1 MAKSI
6 ISEGKTTAEAIEKG
20 LKAIGLPKELV
31 EIKVLEENKKSF
43 FDILA
48 PKVVKVELKEK
59 EAKKPEEL
67 EIETTEQELE
77 TAKIKVNKF
86 LKEFV
91 EKLSNGTKYT
101 IEIKEKCLYVSING
115 ENVGNLIGY
124 RGETLYALEN
134 IIKAISNKD
143 SKNRVIV
150 RLDIEDYKEKRIKTL
165 QDVAAKKARV
175 VEKTGKMIT
184 LEPMQAYERKIIHS
198 KLQNHPKIETSSVGE
213 EPHRRIIVSL
223 KK

>member
-1 MAKSI
+1 MAKTI

-20 LKAIGLPKELV
+20 LKAIGLPKDLV
-31 EIKVLEENKKSF
+31 EIKVLEDNKKSF

-59 EAKKPEEL
+59 EAKKPEEF

-77 TAKIKVNKF
+77 QARAKVEQF

-91 EKLSNGTKYT
+91 ENLNNGTTYT

-115 ENVGNLIGY
+115 ENIGNLIGY
-124 RGETLYALEN
+124 RGEALYALEN
-134 IIKAISNKD
+134 ILKAISNKNTE
-143 SKNRVIV
+143 NRVIV
-150 RLDIEDYKEKRIKTL
+150 RLDIENYKAKRIKTL
-165 QDVAAKKARV
+165 QDVANKKARI

-198 KLQNHPKIETSSVGE
+198 FLQENSKVETRSIGQ
-213 EPHRRIIVSL
+213 EPRRRIVIS

>member
-1 MAKSI
+1 MAKCI
-6 ISEGKTTAEAIEKG
+6 VSEGKTTAEAIEKG

-31 EIKVLEENKKSF
+31 EIKVLEDNKKSF

-59 EAKKPEEL
+59 EAKKPEEF
-67 EIETTEQELE
+67 EIETTEDELKE
-77 TAKIKVNKF
+77 AKVKIDNF

-91 EKLSNGTKYT
+91 EKLNNGTT
-101 IEIKEKCLYVSING
+101 FETEIKEKCLYISING
-115 ENVGNLIGY
+115 ENIGNLIGY
-124 RGETLYALEN
+124 RGEALYALEN
-134 IIKAISNKD
+134 ILKAISNKD
-143 SKNRVIV
+143 SENRVIV
-150 RLDIEDYKEKRIKTL
+150 RLDIENYKEKRIKTL
-165 QDVAAKKARV
+165 QDVANKKAKI

-198 KLQNHPKIETSSVGE
+198 FLQENPKVETRSIGQ
-213 EPHRRIIVSL
+213 EPRRRIVIS

>member
-1 MAKSI
+1 MAKTI
-6 ISEGKTTAEAIEKG
+6 ISEGKTTSEAIEKG
-20 LKAIGLPKELV
+20 LKLIGLPKELV
-31 EIKVLEENKKSF
+31 EIKVIEDNKKSF

-59 EAKKPEEL
+59 EAKKPEEF

-77 TAKIKVNKF
+77 EAKLKVEKF
-86 LKEFV
+86 LKEFT
-91 EKLSNGTKYT
+91 EKLANGTTYKL
-101 IEIKEKCLYVSING
+101 EIKDKCLYVFING

-124 RGETLYALEN
+124 RGEALYALEN
-134 IIKAISNKD
+134 ILKAISNKD
-143 SKNRVIV
+143 SENRVIV
-150 RLDIEDYKEKRIKTL
+150 RLDIENYKEKRIKTL
-165 QDVAAKKARV
+165 QDVANKKAKI

-198 KLQNHPKIETSSVGE
+198 FLQENPKVETRSIGQ
-213 EPHRRIIVSL
+213 EPRRRIVIS

>member
-1 MAKSI
+1 MAKTI
-6 ISEGKTTAEAIEKG
+6 ISEGKTTVEAIEKG

-31 EIKVLEENKKSF
+31 EIKVIEDNKKSF

-59 EAKKPEEL
+59 EAKKPEEF

-77 TAKIKVNKF
+77 EAKSKVDVF
-86 LKEFV
+86 LKEFT
-91 EKLSNGTKYT
+91 EKLANGTTYKL
-101 IEIKEKCLYVSING
+101 EIKEKCLYVSING
-115 ENVGNLIGY
+115 KNIGNLIGY
-124 RGETLYALEN
+124 RGEALYALEN
-134 IIKAISNKD
+134 ILKAISNQNTE
-143 SKNRVIV
+143 NRVIV
-150 RLDIEDYKEKRIKTL
+150 RLDIENYKEKRIKTL
-165 QDVAAKKARV
+165 QDVANKKARI

-198 KLQNHPKIETSSVGE
+198 FLQENPKVETRSIGQ
-213 EPHRRIIVSL
+213 EPRRRIVIS

>member
-1 MAKSI
+1 MAKCI
-6 ISEGKTTAEAIEKG
+6 VSEGKTTAEAIEKG

-31 EIKVLEENKKSF
+31 EIKVLEDNKKSF

-59 EAKKPEEL
+59 EAKKPEEF
-67 EIETTEQELE
+67 EIETTEEELNE
-77 TAKIKVNKF
+77 AKIKVEKF

-91 EKLSNGTKYT
+91 EKLNNGTTYT

-115 ENVGNLIGY
+115 ENIGNLIGY
-124 RGETLYALEN
+124 RGEALYALEN
-134 IIKAISNKD
+134 ILKAISNKD
-143 SKNRVIV
+143 SENRVIV
-150 RLDIEDYKEKRIKTL
+150 RLDIENYKEKRIKTL
-165 QDVAAKKARV
+165 QDVANKKAKI

-198 KLQNHPKIETSSVGE
+198 FLQENPKVETRSIGQ
-213 EPHRRIIVSL
+213 EPRRRIVIS

>member
-59 EAKKPEEL
+59 EAKKPEEF
-67 EIETTEQELE
+67 EIETTEEELKQAE
-77 TAKIKVNKF
+77 VKVDKF

-91 EKLSNGTKYT
+91 EKLANGTTYT
-101 IEIKEKCLYVSING
+101 IEIKDKCLYVSING
-115 ENVGNLIGY
+115 ENIGNLIGY
-124 RGETLYALEN
+124 RGEALYALEN
-134 IIKAISNKD
+134 ILKAISNKD
-143 SKNRVIV
+143 SENRVIV
-150 RLDIEDYKEKRIKTL
+150 RLDIENYKAKRIKTL

-198 KLQNHPKIETSSVGE
+198 FLQENPKVETRSIGQ
-213 EPHRRIIVSL
+213 EPRRRIVIS